1 MIDLKSILLI
11 KNLNNKEN
19 VNKIKEAF
27 SETRL
32 DYDIN
37 LEKQCII
44 IYGNSDMV
52 AVARNIIN
60 DLGFIIL

>member
-1 MIDLKSILLI
+1 MKSILLI
-11 KNLNNKEN
+11 KNLDNKESA
-19 VNKIKEAF
+19 NKIREVLA
-27 SETRL
+27 ETRV

-52 AVARNIIN
+52 AVARNAISG
-60 DLGFIIL
+60 LGFSIL

>member
-1 MIDLKSILLI
+1 MKSILLI
-11 KNLNNKEN
+11 KNLDNKES

-27 SETRL
+27 LETRL